1 MQILAERLRV
11 LRKKYHISQAAT
23 AKRVKISFPTYCRY
37 ERDEG
42 EPSATTLVLLAD
54 LFAVSTDYL
63 LGRTEKPDACKI
75 DILEPHLEHSPPK
88 RDSSNTEEAQI
99 VATFAE
105 NLLSLRNKNQWSQ
118 QLAAEQIGIP
128 FSTYR
133 RYETGKRE
141 PTLTTLVKIA
151 DCYHLTL
158 DELIGHTR
166 QE

>member
-1 MQILAERLRV
+1 MQILAERLRA
-11 LRKKYHISQAAT
+11 LRKKYHLSQAAT
-23 AKRVKISFPTYCRY
+23 AKQVKVSFPTYCRY
-37 ERDEG
+37 EHDER

-54 LFAVSTDYL
+54 LFSVSTDYL
-63 LGRTEKPDACKI
+63 LGRAEKPNTRKVNTSS
-75 DILEPHLEHSPPK
+75 HSEDSFPK
-88 RDSSNTEEAQI
+88 WSNSNIEEAQI

-105 NLLSLRNKNQWSQ
+105 NLLSLRKKSRWSQ

-128 FSTYR
+128 VSTYR

-158 DELIGHTR
+158 DELISHTS